1 MSEENQNNIELDA
14 DLEKIY
20 EQLDALPIGK
30 AAKLVKALEER
41 WGVSAAAPAAVA
53 VAPAAGGGGDEAE
66 EKSSFDVVLE
76 GAGDKKIAVIKA
88 IRSITGL
95 GLKEAK
101 ELVENA
107 PKPVKEGLPE
117 DEAENVKKEIEAAG
131 GTAELK

>member
-1 MSEENQNNIELDA
+1 MSEETNNPIELDA

-53 VAPAAGGGGDEAE
+53 VAAPAGEAE
-66 EKSSFDVVLE
+66 EEEQSTFDVILE
-76 GAGDKKIAVIKA
+76 GPGDKKIAVIKA
-88 IRSITGL
+88 VRQITGL

-101 ELVENA
+101 ALVDSA
-107 PKPVKEGLPE
+107 PKAVKEGLDK
-117 DEAENVKKEIEAAG
+117 DEAEKVKKDLEEAGA
-131 GTAELK
+131 AVKLA